1 MMNNIVS
8 MVNYYLVHKNADDSI
23 VYYLKNKLDNAKI
36 DELIIIQIELL
47 FTDPSDKL
55 VSELVNYINNK
66 INDILKNITLFD
78 LASLIGILKHKE
90 DAMLDNIKKL
100 EERNKDI
107 FAKIQTKDLNL
118 DQKFDD
124 IDSKIAANLINES
137 QTNTFNIGRSK
148 SEINSIN
155 IWLVNLENSFDKKI
169 NSVDI
174 EELLVSYINELTL
187 INRDDFINKYIS
199 KTSSKID
206 EYILNSNLLDTIT
219 NVIPELDRIYNAN
232 SKYKNELFK
241 LLDYYI
247 DLVDSKVKL
256 RINSLDYEE
265 KLILRDKINIICRE
279 ILSNNNPDDD
289 FKVLVINSYL
299 KYL

>member
-1 MMNNIVS
+1 MNNIVS

-23 VYYLKNKLDNAKI
+23 IYYLKNKLDNTKI
-36 DELIIIQIELL
+36 DDLIIIQIELL

-78 LASLIGILKHKE
+78 LASLISILKHKE
-90 DAMLDNIKKL
+90 DIMLDSIEEL
-100 EERNKDI
+100 EQKNKDI

-124 IDSKIAANLINES
+124 VDSKIAGNLINET
-137 QTNTFNIGRSK
+137 QTNTFNISRIK

-155 IWLVNLENSFDKKI
+155 IWLGNLENSFNKKI
-169 NSVDI
+169 NGADI
-174 EELLVSYINELTL
+174 EELLVSYISELTL

-199 KTSSKID
+199 KTSKKIED
-206 EYILNSNLLDTIT
+206 YILNSNLLDTIT
-219 NVIPELDRIYNAN
+219 NVIPELDRLYNDNSNNRNEIY
-232 SKYKNELFK
+232 K

-247 DLVDSKVKL
+247 DLVDSKVKI
-256 RINSLDYEE
+256 RINTLDYEE

-289 FKVLVINSYL
+289 FKVLVINNYL
-299 KYL
+299 RYL

>member
-1 MMNNIVS
+1 MNNIVS

-289 FKVLVINSYL
+289 FKVLIINSYL

>member
-8 MVNYYLVHKNADDSI
+8 MINYYLVHKNADDSI
-23 VYYLKNKLDNAKI
+23 IYYLKNKLDNAKI

-66 INDILKNITLFD
+66 INSILKNITLFD
-78 LASLIGILKHKE
+78 LASLISILKHRE
-90 DAMLDNIKKL
+90 DIMLEEIKKL
-100 EERNKDI
+100 EEKNKSI
-107 FAKIQTKDLNL
+107 FDKIQTKDLNL

-137 QTNTFNIGRSK
+137 QTNSFNINRIK

-155 IWLVNLENSFDKKI
+155 IWLTNLENSFNKKI
-169 NSVDI
+169 NNADI

-199 KTSSKID
+199 KTSNKIED
-206 EYILNSNLLDTIT
+206 YILNSNLLDTIT
-219 NVIPELDRIYNAN
+219 NVIPELDRIYSAN
-232 SKYKNELFK
+232 SVYKNEIYK

-247 DLVDSKVKL
+247 DLVDSQVKI
-256 RINSLDYEE
+256 RINTLDYEE
-265 KLILRDKINIICRE
+265 KLILKDKINIICRE
-279 ILSNNNPDDD
+279 ILSNSNPDDD

>member
-1 MMNNIVS
+1 M
-8 MVNYYLVHKNADDSI
+8 
-23 VYYLKNKLDNAKI
+23 
-36 DELIIIQIELL
+36 L

-90 DAMLDNIKKL
+90 DVMLDNIRKL

-107 FAKIQTKDLNL
+107 FSKIQTKDLNL

-155 IWLVNLENSFDKKI
+155 IWLVNLENSFNKKI

>member
-1 MMNNIVS
+1 MNNIVS

>member
-1 MMNNIVS
+1 MNNIVS
-8 MVNYYLVHKNADDSI
+8 MVNYYLVHKNVDDSI
-23 VYYLKNKLDNAKI
+23 IYYLKNKLDNAKI

-78 LASLIGILKHKE
+78 LASLISILKHKE
-90 DAMLDNIKKL
+90 DLMLNNIKNL
-100 EERNKDI
+100 EEKNKDI
-107 FAKIQTKDLNL
+107 FDKIQTKDLNM

-124 IDSKIAANLINES
+124 IDSKLAANLINES
-137 QTNTFNIGRSK
+137 QTNLFNINRIK

-155 IWLVNLENSFDKKI
+155 IWLANLENSFNKKI
-169 NSVDI
+169 NSANI

-199 KTSSKID
+199 KTSTKID
-206 EYILNSNLLDTIT
+206 DYILNSNLLDTIT
-219 NVIPELDRIYNAN
+219 NVIPELDKIYNDN
-232 SKYKNELFK
+232 SNNRNELFK

-256 RINSLDYEE
+256 RINYLDYEE
-265 KLILRDKINIICRE
+265 KLILKDKINIICRE
-279 ILSNNNPDDD
+279 ILSNDNPDDD

>member
-1 MMNNIVS
+1 MNNIVS
-8 MVNYYLVHKNADDSI
+8 MVNYYLVHKNVDDSI
-23 VYYLKNKLDNAKI
+23 IYYLKNKLDNAKI

-78 LASLIGILKHKE
+78 LASLISILKHKE
-90 DAMLDNIKKL
+90 DLMLNNIKKL
-100 EERNKDI
+100 EEKNKDI
-107 FAKIQTKDLNL
+107 FDKIQTKDLNM

-124 IDSKIAANLINES
+124 IDSKLAANLINES
-137 QTNTFNIGRSK
+137 QTNLFNINRIK

-155 IWLVNLENSFDKKI
+155 IWLANLENSFNKKI
-169 NSVDI
+169 NSANI

-199 KTSSKID
+199 KTSTKID
-206 EYILNSNLLDTIT
+206 DYILNSNLLDTIT
-219 NVIPELDRIYNAN
+219 NVIPELDKIYNDN
-232 SKYKNELFK
+232 SISKNELFK

-256 RINSLDYEE
+256 RINYLDYEE
-265 KLILRDKINIICRE
+265 KLILKDKINIICRE
-279 ILSNNNPDDD
+279 ILSNDNPDDD

>member
-1 MMNNIVS
+1 MIKNIDIWLT
-8 MVNYYLVHKNADDSI
+8 NFLLSI
-23 VYYLKNKLDNAKI
+23 GLWGYILSCI
-36 DELIIIQIELL
+36 LIILESLVPILPLFVFVTLL
-47 FTDPSDKL
+47 FYK
-55 VSELVNYINNK
+55 
-66 INDILKNITLFD
+66 F
-78 LASLIGILKHKE
+78 GI
-90 DAMLDNIKKL
+90 
-100 EERNKDI
+100 I
-107 FAKIQTKDLNL
+107 FGFI
-118 DQKFDD
+118 
-124 IDSKIAANLINES
+124 I
-137 QTNTFNIGRSK
+137 
-148 SEINSIN
+148 
-155 IWLVNLENSFDKKI
+155 
-169 NSVDI
+169 
-174 EELLVSYINELTL
+174 SYINELTL

-247 DLVDSKVKL
+247 DLVDSKVKI
-256 RINSLDYEE
+256 RINTLDYEE

>member
-1 MMNNIVS
+1 MNNIVS
-8 MVNYYLVHKNADDSI
+8 MVNYYLVHKNVDDSI
-23 VYYLKNKLDNAKI
+23 IYYLKNKLDNAKI

-78 LASLIGILKHKE
+78 LASLISILKHKE
-90 DAMLDNIKKL
+90 DLMLNNIKNL
-100 EERNKDI
+100 EEKNKDI
-107 FAKIQTKDLNL
+107 FDKIQTKDLNM

-124 IDSKIAANLINES
+124 IDSKLAANLINES
-137 QTNTFNIGRSK
+137 QTNLFNINRIK

-155 IWLVNLENSFDKKI
+155 IWLANLENSFNKKI
-169 NSVDI
+169 NSANI

-199 KTSSKID
+199 KTSTKID
-206 EYILNSNLLDTIT
+206 DYILNSNLLDTIT
-219 NVIPELDRIYNAN
+219 NVIPELDKIYNDN
-232 SKYKNELFK
+232 SNNRNELFK

-247 DLVDSKVKL
+247 DLVDGKVKL
-256 RINSLDYEE
+256 RINYLDYEE
-265 KLILRDKINIICRE
+265 KLILKDKINIICRE
-279 ILSNNNPDDD
+279 ILSNDNPDDD

>member
-1 MMNNIVS
+1 MNNIVS

-23 VYYLKNKLDNAKI
+23 IYYLKNKLDNTKI
-36 DELIIIQIELL
+36 DDLIIIQIELL

-78 LASLIGILKHKE
+78 LSSLIGILKHKE
-90 DAMLDNIKKL
+90 DVMLDEIKKL

-107 FAKIQTKDLNL
+107 FAKIQTKDLNY
-118 DQKFDD
+118 DQKFDNK
-124 IDSKIAANLINES
+124 DSRIAGNLINES
-137 QTNTFNIGRSK
+137 QTNTFNINRIK

-155 IWLVNLENSFDKKI
+155 IWLANLENSFNKKI
-169 NSVDI
+169 NSADI

-199 KTSSKID
+199 KTSTKID

-219 NVIPELDRIYNAN
+219 NVIPELDRLYNIN
-232 SKYKNELFK
+232 SSSRNELYK

-247 DLVDSKVKL
+247 DLVDNKVKL

-265 KLILRDKINIICRE
+265 KLILKDKINIFCRE